1 MMHKKKAF
9 TDLKRAIT
17 STSTLKYFDANK
29 KVKLSVDASS
39 YGLAACC
46 MHKDQPVAYASRA
59 LNAAE
64 RNYAQIE
71 K

>member
-17 STSTLKYFDANK
+17 STPTRKYFDANK
-29 KVKLSVDASS
+29 KLKLSVDASS
-39 YGLAACC
+39 IGLAACC

-64 RNYAQIE
+64 
-71 K
+71 